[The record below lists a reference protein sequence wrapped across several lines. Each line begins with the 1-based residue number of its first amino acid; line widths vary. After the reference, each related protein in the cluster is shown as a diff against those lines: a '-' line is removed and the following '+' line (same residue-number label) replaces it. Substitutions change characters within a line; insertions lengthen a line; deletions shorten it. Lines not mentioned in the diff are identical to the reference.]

1 MLQDAD
7 LIISRI
13 DPSGGGLLSFPAFCR
28 GVAALMGGDQDTGI
42 GECY

>member
-1 MLQDAD
+1 MFQDAD

-13 DPSGGGLLSFPAFCR
+13 DPAGGGLLSFPAFCR
-28 GVAALMGGDQDTGI
+28 GVAALMGGDQDTG